1 MDKDLLPYI
10 QGLTFAGASV
20 FVAYFLWWKTKLHDE
35 LVKPD
40 LLLLNK
46 DIECMN
52 ARIVKLES
60 KTDLLSSSFDEKVSE
75 IKEEITE
82 IKEMLANLNGKV
94 EIFLEQRVAK

>member
-1 MDKDLLPYI
+1 MKDILPYL
-10 QGLTFAGASV
+10 QSASIATV
-20 FVAYFLWWKTKLHDE
+20 TAFFFWFLWWKTKLHDE

-46 DIECMN
+46 DIERMN